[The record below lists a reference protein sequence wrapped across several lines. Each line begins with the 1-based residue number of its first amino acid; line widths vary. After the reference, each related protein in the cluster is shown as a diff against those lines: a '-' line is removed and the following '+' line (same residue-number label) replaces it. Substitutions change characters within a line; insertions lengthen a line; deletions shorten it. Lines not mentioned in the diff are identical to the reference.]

1 MGFLISADEEEQIR
15 QSEEY
20 KQYTE
25 EHKEGCI
32 MAEQEVKEDEQVKE
46 PTPKTEEQIR
56 AELQAEYEKIADKR
70 VTDALKKQEKKW
82 ADKLNAD
89 RQEREQEDTT
99 RQGEQAKADEARER
113 DIITKSLKLAVVDTL
128 QELRLDPS
136 MHNLIMVEDL
146 VNLSEGQRAKK
157 LADRVMCLCNMF
169 KAEVNKQI
177 QAEKTNYLR
186 GTTPRTSNTKPISK
200 YDEYKSTGNVQGM
213 ISEKLREYRDED
225 DY

>member
-136 MHNLIMVEDL
+136 MRNLIMVEDL
-146 VNLSEGQRAKK
+146 VNLSEGQR
-157 LADRVMCLCNMF
+157 
-169 KAEVNKQI
+169 KQI
-177 QAEKTNYLR
+177 TLEAPRPEQATQSLYQSMMSIKVLEMCR
-186 GTTPRTSNTKPISK
+186 
-200 YDEYKSTGNVQGM
+200 V
-213 ISEKLREYRDED
+213 
-225 DY
+225 